1 MVLASLVQASR
12 RKAICAIVIATVLA
26 TPLASTNLG
35 GYGAGVFGDEL
46 DRIMGTQGEDE
57 EVWNDGGQPWPQ
69 SGRTPSRIA
78 EIPNHGPSRG

>member
-57 EVWNDGGQPWPQ
+57 EVWIGHRGMV
-69 SGRTPSRIA
+69 SRIIIQ
-78 EIPNHGPSRG
+78 EPSQ